1 MVVVRSRSPA
11 QLYCLI
17 AGAALAAG
25 GVLGFFYN
33 ASFATGDATLTDRDA
48 VLGLLDVNGWHNVV
62 HLASGLLGLASA
74 RSFSG
79 ARTYAGAL
87 GAVYAVVAVL
97 GLAMG
102 DGESIVGILPINTA
116 DNVLHLL
123 LSAAGLAAYFASTPE
138 PAPSTVEPR
147 R

>member
-1 MVVVRSRSPA
+1 MRSRSPA
-11 QLYCLI
+11 QVYCLI
-17 AGAALAAG
+17 AGVALTAG

-33 ASFATGDATLTDRDA
+33 ASFATGAATLTDRDA

-62 HLASGLLGLASA
+62 HLASGLPGPGSV

-97 GLAMG
+97 GLALG
-102 DGESIVGILPINTA
+102 DGESIVGVLPINTE
-116 DNVLHLL
+116 DNVLHML
-123 LSAAGLAAYFASTPE
+123 LSAAGLAAYFASDSE
-138 PAPSTVEPR
+138 PAPSTLEAR